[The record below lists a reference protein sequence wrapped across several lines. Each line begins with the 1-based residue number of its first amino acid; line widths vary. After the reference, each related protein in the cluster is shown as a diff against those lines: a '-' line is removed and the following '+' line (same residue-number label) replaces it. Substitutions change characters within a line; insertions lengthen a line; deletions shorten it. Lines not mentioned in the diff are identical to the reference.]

1 MYLYYGM
8 IIVAAALFASQFLFN
23 QKFQQQCGTT
33 WSATM
38 TFTIYTNAAATLI
51 MLAINRFHLEF
62 TLFSLGMA
70 LLSATAGILYTYA
83 SMKAFSVVNLAVYSM
98 FAMLGGMMLP
108 FLYGILFENE
118 PVTVPKVL
126 CGGLIVAALLNTVA
140 GEMDIKKGWKYYLSV
155 FVLNGMTGVIST
167 IHQSAGD
174 LSVDSGSFSV
184 WIRIVPL
191 VICLGIQLVS
201 EKKIARI
208 PSKIV
213 PYTVGYAAFCGIGNL
228 FLLIALEYL
237 PASVQYPVVTG
248 GTMIFS
254 TIISAVRKEK
264 ITKRTIVSAALAL
277 LATIFIIL

>member
-1 MYLYYGM
+1 
-8 IIVAAALFASQFLFN
+8 
-23 QKFQQQCGTT
+23 
-33 WSATM
+33 
-38 TFTIYTNAAATLI
+38 
-51 MLAINRFHLEF
+51 
-62 TLFSLGMA
+62 
-70 LLSATAGILYTYA
+70 
-83 SMKAFSVVNLAVYSM
+83 
-98 FAMLGGMMLP
+98 
-108 FLYGILFENE
+108 
-118 PVTVPKVL
+118 
-126 CGGLIVAALLNTVA
+126 
-140 GEMDIKKGWKYYLSV
+140 MDIKKGWKYYLSV